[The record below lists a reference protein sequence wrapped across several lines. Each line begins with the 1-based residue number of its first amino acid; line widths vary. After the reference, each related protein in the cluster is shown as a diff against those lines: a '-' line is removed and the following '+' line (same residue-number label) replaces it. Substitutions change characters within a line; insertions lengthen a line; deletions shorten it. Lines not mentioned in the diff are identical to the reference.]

1 MGSARLCSTKK
12 RESVKTEFEYIVG
25 ILTAAAQSKKDN
37 DHKIILNELQEMAIN
52 IVLHEVNEIIEDS
65 EEDIR
70 RIMAVLLHQR
80 RRFDKICK
88 KCNQILGCELIDVSA
103 FDSLIQAMHEKDVF
117 YYYIGYMKANGVSVH
132 IDD

>member
-1 MGSARLCSTKK
+1 M
-12 RESVKTEFEYIVG
+12 KTESEYIVS

-37 DHKIILNELQEMAIN
+37 DHKVILNELQEMTIN
-52 IVLHEVNEIIEDS
+52 IALHEVKEIIEDS
-65 EEDIR
+65 EEDIG
-70 RIMAVLLHQR
+70 RIMTVLLNQR

-117 YYYIGYMKANGVSVH
+117 YYYISYMKANGVSVH